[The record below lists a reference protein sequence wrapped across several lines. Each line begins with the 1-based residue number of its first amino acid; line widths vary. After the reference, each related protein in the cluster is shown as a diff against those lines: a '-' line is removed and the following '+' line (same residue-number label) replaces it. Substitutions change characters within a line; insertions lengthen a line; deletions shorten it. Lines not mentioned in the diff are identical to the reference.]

1 VTATAYL
8 PTVPSA
14 FPWPLVDRV
23 LEVEPRRRAVGE
35 KLVSAN
41 EPYFVGHFPGAPV
54 FPGVVL
60 CEALAQLAAVLVED
74 DSVRLVGV
82 ERARFRRPV
91 LPGEVLHL
99 EVQTLADG
107 PPWRLRGIATLGP
120 ALVAEVEFTAAAPDA
135 VRIHPRALVA
145 RGAELDL
152 GVTVEAYAVVGPRV
166 RIGAR
171 TRIGPHAVVDG
182 RTTLGAR
189 NRVFQFASVGAMP
202 QDLKYRGE
210 PSTLEVGDENIVREY
225 ASLNPGTTGGGMV
238 TRVGSRCLLMVSSHV
253 AHDCIVG
260 DNVILANGA
269 ALGGHVRVD
278 DWGIV
283 GGLAGV
289 HQYVRV
295 GESALCAAG
304 AMVSRDVPPYC
315 TAAGDRARLRGLNLV
330 GLKRRGFTP
339 EAILALKR
347 AYRTLFGPGR
357 TATTSLQDAI
367 KQVRDAAGDV
377 PEVARLVSFVE
388 TSERGISRGASR

>member
-1 VTATAYL
+1 VSATARAAIS
-8 PTVPSA
+8 PTG
-14 FPWPLVDRV
+14 FPWALVDRV
-23 LEVEPRRRAVGE
+23 LEVDPRRRAVGE

-60 CEALAQLAAVLVED
+60 CEALAQLGAVLAGD

-99 EVQTLADG
+99 EVQALADG
-107 PPWRLRGIATLGP
+107 PPWRLRGVATHG
-120 ALVAEVEFTAAAPDA
+120 ATLVAEVEFTAAAPDA
-135 VRIHPRALVA
+135 VRIHPGAVVA
-145 RGAELDL
+145 RGAELDH
-152 GVTVEAYAVVGPRV
+152 GVTVGAYAVVGPRV
-166 RIGAR
+166 RIGAG
-171 TRIGPHAVVDG
+171 TRIGPHAVVEG
-182 RTTLGAR
+182 ITTLGAR

-210 PSTLEVGDENIVREY
+210 PSTLEVGDDNIVREY

-260 DNVILANGA
+260 DDVILANGA

-339 EAILALKR
+339 ETILALKR

-367 KQVRDAAGDV
+367 KQVRDSAGDV
-377 PEVARLVSFVE
+377 SEVARLVSFVE
-388 TSERGISRGASR
+388 SSERGISRGASR

>member
-1 VTATAYL
+1 VTATAPPPSP
-8 PTVPSA
+8 PTG
-14 FPWPLVDRV
+14 FPWALVDRV

-60 CEALAQLAAVLVED
+60 CEALAQLAAVVAD
-74 DSVRLVGV
+74 DVAVRLTGV

-107 PPWRLRGIATLGP
+107 PPWRLRGIATLGA
-120 ALVAEVEFTAAAPDA
+120 ALVAEVEFTAAAPDG

-145 RGAELDL
+145 RGAELDH
-152 GVTVEAYAVVGPRV
+152 GVTVDAYAVVGPRV
-166 RIGAR
+166 RIGAA
-171 TRIGPHAVVDG
+171 TRIGPHAVVEG
-182 RTTLGAR
+182 LTTLGAR
-189 NRVFQFASVGAMP
+189 NRVFQFASVGAIP

-210 PSTLEVGDENIVREY
+210 PSTLEVGDDNIVREY

-238 TRVGSRCLLMVSSHV
+238 TRVGNGCLLMVSSHV

-260 DNVILANGA
+260 NHVILANGA

-289 HQYVRV
+289 HQYVRI

-304 AMVSRDVPPYC
+304 AMVSRDVPPFC

-330 GLKRRGFTP
+330 GLKRRGFT
-339 EAILALKR
+339 ADTILALKR
-347 AYRTLFGPGR
+347 AYRTLFGAGR
-357 TATTSLQDAI
+357 TTATSLQDAI
-367 KQVRDAAGDV
+367 IQVRDTLGEL
-377 PEVARLVSFVE
+377 PEVIRLLEFVE
-388 TSERGISRGASR
+388 SSERGVSR